1 MFRQMVQL
9 WIAIPIIMTVL
20 VLISLAVDRT
30 YKFVDQNYMVSAV
43 AVLVTSII
51 GLACSMY
58 AWLKW
63 K

>member
-1 MFRQMVQL
+1 MFKQMVQL

-20 VLISLAVDRT
+20 VLISLAIDRT
-30 YKFVDQNYMVSAV
+30 YKFIDQNYMVSAI

-51 GLACSMY
+51 GLACSTY

>member
-1 MFRQMVQL
+1 MVQL

-20 VLISLAVDRT
+20 VLISLAIDRT
-30 YKFVDQNYMVSAV
+30 YKFIDQNYMVSAI

-51 GLACSMY
+51 GLACSTY